1 MIVFLYGQD
10 SYRIKENLEKI
21 LEGYNKKNTSGVNVF
36 SFDFN
41 DGEQTKK
48 LIQDIE
54 EPIKTMSFFDE
65 KKIVVIKNLFTSPV
79 SEEIGA
85 VLEHWKLDKDQNIIM
100 VFVESLSGAG
110 LAKKSKKLFA
120 LLEKKSQTVKE
131 FEMLSGKKLENWV
144 LAELENLETTIEPNA
159 LAKLLQFA
167 TANIPKE
174 GDPNLTWQ
182 LKQEIDKLSAGATG
196 NTIRLAD
203 IEGLVVPE
211 IKDQVFS
218 ITDALAEKNKIK
230 YFSLLY
236 GALDRGMETGY
247 IFSMIIYQFRN
258 LLSVKSLAQP
268 LQARAGQA
276 SSAIPFLEV
285 IKKSGLHP
293 YVARKTFEQ
302 ARKFEFEEL
311 KQTFNKLAEIEIT
324 TKSGL
329 SDMSDELYGLAFQ

>member
-85 VLEHWKLDKDQNIIM
+85 VLEHWKLNKDQNIIM

-236 GALDRGMETGY
+236 VALDRGMETGY

-258 LLSVKSLAQP
+258 LLSVKSLARTT
-268 LQARAGQA
+268 LDNQALP
-276 SSAIPFLEV
+276 ITEV
-285 IKKSGLHP
+285 IKRSGLHP

-302 ARKFEFEEL
+302 ARKFDYDEL
-311 KQTFNKLAEIEIT
+311 KQAFNKLAEIEIT